1 MQTVHRSQETLVK
14 SPFHAATMALAVAV
28 GTQYT
33 IVDEQGHVVGSI
45 VTDTPPSAQ
54 LRVIGIANSKR
65 TAPPAQADARADR
78 TFRPNYANALTID
91 QMSRAW
97 QAEVDRLSPQI
108 VTGGG

>member
-1 MQTVHRSQETLVK
+1 VK
-14 SPFHAATMALAVAV
+14 SPFHAAAIALAVAA

-33 IVDEQGHVVGSI
+33 IIDEQGHVVGSL
-45 VTDTPPSAQ
+45 VADTPPGAQ
-54 LRVIGIANSKR
+54 LRVIGIANAKR
-65 TAPPAQADARADR
+65 TAPPAQAGTRADR
-78 TFRPNYANALTID
+78 TFHPNDAKALTVD

>member
-1 MQTVHRSQETLVK
+1 MK
-14 SPFHAATMALAVAV
+14 SPFHAAAIALAVAV

-33 IVDEQGHVVGSI
+33 IIDEQGHVVGSL
-45 VTDTPPSAQ
+45 VADTPPGAQ
-54 LRVIGIANSKR
+54 LRVIGIANAKR
-65 TAPPAQADARADR
+65 TAPPAQADTRADK
-78 TFRPNYANALTID
+78 TFHPNYAGALTID